1 MESLFR
7 TDAPASTPR
16 VTIYF
21 DGTPLSVPAGLSVAA
36 ALLANGA
43 RATRT
48 TPVGG
53 VPRGP
58 YCMMGVCFECL
69 LEIDGVANQQGCLT
83 RVRDGMRVG
92 SQHGV
97 RKLDVAAEEHV
108 S

>member
-21 DGTPLSVPAGLSVAA
+21 DGAPLRVPAGLSVAA

-53 VPRGP
+53 VLRAP

-69 LEIDGVANQQGCLT
+69 AVVDGVPSVQTCLVQA
-83 RVRDGMRVG
+83 RPGMVVERQVG
-92 SQHGV
+92 PA
-97 RKLDVAAEEHV
+97 RTP
-108 S
+108 

>member
-21 DGTPLSVPAGLSVAA
+21 DGAPLRVPAGLSVAA

-53 VPRGP
+53 VLRAP

-69 LEIDGVANQQGCLT
+69 LEIDGIANQQGCLT
-83 RVRDGMRVG
+83 PVRDGMRVC
-92 SQHGV
+92 SQHGA
-97 RKLDVAAEEHV
+97 RTLDVAAEGRM